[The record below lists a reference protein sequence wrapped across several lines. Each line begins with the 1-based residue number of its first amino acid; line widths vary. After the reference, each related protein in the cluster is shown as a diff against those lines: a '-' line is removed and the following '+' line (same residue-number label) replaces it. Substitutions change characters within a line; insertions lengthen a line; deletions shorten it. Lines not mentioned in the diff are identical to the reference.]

1 MAGRK
6 SKYFS
11 IETSTIYRKIWSV
24 ALYIRLSQ
32 EDSDNGEEKQESNSV
47 TSQKTLL
54 NEYIEEHDDLAIY
67 DTYIDDGFTGTDFN
81 RPSFQRLLEDMRNE
95 NINCV
100 IVKDLSRLGRN
111 YIEVGNYIEQ
121 VFPIFNIRFIAI
133 NDGIDSFKNPASTNT
148 ILVPFKNLI
157 NDEYARDTSIKIRS
171 SLNGKK
177 KKGEFIGAFPSY
189 GYIKDPNDKHKLII
203 DETVADIVRKIFDWN
218 VNEGLGKIAICHKLN
233 NLGIL
238 NPTGHKKIELGQ
250 NYENYGIQDNIYA
263 WTPSTIRNILNNE
276 VYIGNTVQGKRRTKS
291 YKIHKVEEVPKEE
304 WVRVENTHEPI
315 IDKDIFYKAQ
325 EINERDT
332 RVSKKTN
339 KLSVWAGFLKCADC
353 GRAMNKKSST
363 NKSGNTYEYYI
374 CSTYKKKSKKLCT
387 KHSIKEEKL
396 KQAVLQTINL
406 HINLLID
413 TKEIIQQT
421 EKGSFKNAKNENL
434 EKILDTKQNEI
445 SKILNFKKEL
455 YEDWKNEDI
464 TREEY
469 LEYKKKY
476 NNDIERIKKNIETLK
491 NEKQESKIQNQL
503 QDKWVKKFKEDKKIT
518 ELSREI
524 MLELIDYIYIYEDG
538 NIKIKFK
545 FRDEFKSVAKINQ
558 GGGVAAP
565 VGGQILS
572 EVLPYL
578 ELQEDNKEKKEETV
592 EIEVPELR
600 NKTVEEAKKELKE
613 LGLELQINEE
623 TEENVNEMIIS
634 NQIPLPGIKINS
646 GSKIYVDL

>member
-11 IETSTIYRKIWSV
+11 IETSTIHKKIWSV

-81 RPSFQRLLEDMRNE
+81 RPSFQRLLEDMKNG

-171 SLNGKK
+171 SLKGKK

-189 GYIKDPNDKHKLII
+189 GYIKDSNDKHKLII
-203 DETVADIVRKIFDWN
+203 DETVADIIRKIFDWN

-233 NLGIL
+233 DLGIL

-263 WTPSTIRNILNNE
+263 WTPSTVRNILKNE
-276 VYIGNTVQGKRRTKS
+276 IYIGNTVQGKRRTKS

-304 WVRVENTHEPI
+304 WIRVENTHDPI

-325 EINERDT
+325 EINRRDT
-332 RVSKKTN
+332 RSSKKTN

-363 NKSGNTYEYYI
+363 NKSGNIYEYYI
-374 CSTYKKKSKKLCT
+374 CSTYKKKSNNLCT

-396 KQAVLQTINL
+396 KHAVLQTINL

-413 TKEIIQQT
+413 TKKIIQQI
-421 EKGSFKNAKNENL
+421 EKNSLKNARNENI
-434 EKILDTKQNEI
+434 EKRINTKQNEI

-476 NNDIERIKKNIETLK
+476 NNDIEKIKKNIETLK

-503 QDKWVKKFKEDKKIT
+503 QEEWIQKFKENKKIT

-545 FRDEFKSVAKINQ
+545 FRDEFKSVAKMNQ

-578 ELQEDNKEKKEETV
+578 ELQEDNEEKKEDIV

-613 LGLELQINEE
+613 IGLELQINEE